1 MLPKLLLPSLAVSL
15 AVIATPAFARED
27 DARITI
33 GVTGGSLGIGPSLG
47 YRINDVLGI
56 RADATFLGVSHGFD
70 SDDVRYDGDV
80 RLRSGGVQADI
91 YPFGGGFRL
100 SGGVRINGNRVK
112 ATGKPNA
119 TTYTFNGVTYLVSDV
134 GTVSTRTEIK
144 EVAPTLTLGYGGG
157 MGRGFAFGIDAGVM
171 FQGRVRIQPIA
182 YTGPLQSAALSANLE
197 VERQSLQKDI
207 DDYKLYPILQIG
219 LGYRF

>member
-1 MLPKLLLPSLAVSL
+1 
-15 AVIATPAFARED
+15 
-27 DARITI
+27 
-33 GVTGGSLGIGPSLG
+33 
-47 YRINDVLGI
+47 
-56 RADATFLGVSHGFD
+56 
-70 SDDVRYDGDV
+70 V
-80 RLRSGGVQADI
+80 RL
-91 YPFGGGFRL
+91 
-100 SGGVRINGNRVK
+100 NGNRVK

-119 TTYTFNGVTYLVSDV
+119 TTYTFNGVTYQVSDV

-144 EVAPTLTLGYGGG
+144 DVAPTLTLGYGGG

-182 YTGPLQSAALSANLE
+182 YTGPLQNAALAANLE
-197 VERQSLQKDI
+197 AERQSLQKDI